1 MITASKGLKDRLGV
15 KTVRYKDITQK
26 TKAKTPE
33 QAYKDLAW
41 DALLYSEHG
50 ELGLA
55 ATSEKLEGQITG
67 KQTQPDITNPNIKTI
82 RDIARKAGTGP
93 SRTANILAYAKA
105 EAEKLKLS

>member
-55 ATSEKLEGQITG
+55 ATI
-67 KQTQPDITNPNIKTI
+67 
-82 RDIARKAGTGP
+82 
-93 SRTANILAYAKA
+93 
-105 EAEKLKLS
+105 